1 MKKRISLVIVS
12 ILMVLCTATGAL
24 AGGHEKDPSDIEGL
38 TVFDGAVSSLY
49 EITCPGGKHDMK
61 SNGIGTALDGSGKTV
76 FRGFCYQCQNCYLVL
91 CSESDPYF
99 SRTLGRYCFYMA
111 YEPIGT
117 VGCTVKNAKIETFTG
132 DVRFDSFWQG
142 FVFRKGA

>member
-1 MKKRISLVIVS
+1 MKKRISLAIVS

-38 TVFDGAVSSLY
+38 
-49 EITCPGGKHDMK
+49 
-61 SNGIGTALDGSGKTV
+61 TV